1 MQVNP
6 VLQIMTLNDLNEKD
20 VAVIYSVA
28 NERLQQLG
36 IVASKTVTVLRR
48 MVGCLH
54 IRIGTTEW
62 AIRDQDAK
70 SVKIIP

>member
-1 MQVNP
+1 
-6 VLQIMTLNDLNEKD
+6 MTLNDLNEKD
-20 VAVIYSVA
+20 VAVIDSVA

-36 IVASKTVTVLRR
+36 IVATKTVTVLRR

-62 AIRDQDAK
+62 AIRNQDTK

>member
-1 MQVNP
+1 
-6 VLQIMTLNDLNEKD
+6 MTLNDLKEQD